1 MIKILSPGI
10 YSSIQD
16 TGRRGF
22 RKYGMP
28 LSGAMDHYAFTAA
41 NYLLG
46 NQPNEASIEI
56 TGQGFSCELTED
68 ACICITGADLGA
80 IIKNRD
86 IELRIGVPVSLL
98 KGDVIWF
105 SKIIKGLRTYLQ
117 VKGGFERESIMGSK
131 SMFKS
136 EKLSIGDILRKG
148 QCSEYEQKGNFSFDY
163 IREDG
168 LYSLRVKKG
177 PDSELYP
184 RNYIKT
190 LTSGNYL
197 VSPYHDR
204 MGIRLK
210 SQDLLSTIE
219 RNIITKPVFPG
230 CIQLTGNGNPIIIMN
245 DGQTTGGYPV
255 WVVIVKEDLKI
266 AGQLKSGDK
275 VKFIYD

>member
-28 LSGAMDHYAFTAA
+28 LSGAMDQYAFTAA
-41 NYLLG
+41 NYLLS
-46 NQPNEASIEI
+46 NQPDEASIEI
-56 TGQGFSCELTED
+56 TGQGFSCEFTED
-68 ACICITGADLGA
+68 AYICITGAELGA
-80 IIKNRD
+80 VIKNRD
-86 IELRIGVPVSLL
+86 IEIRIGVPVSLK
-98 KGDVIWF
+98 KGDVVKF
-105 SKIIKGLRTYLQ
+105 AKNIKGLRAYLQ
-117 VKGGFERESIMGSK
+117 IKGGFDREQIIGSK
-131 SMFKS
+131 SMFKG
-136 EKLSIGDILRKG
+136 ERLSIGDILRKG
-148 QCSEYEQKGNFSFDY
+148 ECSEGEDKENFNFEY
-163 IREDG
+163 IRKDG
-168 LYSLRVKKG
+168 NYNIRVRKG

-184 RNYIKT
+184 RKYIKT

-219 RNIITKPVFPG
+219 RNIITKPIFPG

-255 WVVIVKEDLKI
+255 WAVIVKEDLKI

-275 VKFIYD
+275 VKFI

>member
-28 LSGAMDHYAFTAA
+28 LSGAMDQYAFTAV

-68 ACICITGADLGA
+68 AYICIAGADLGA
-80 IIKNRD
+80 IIENRD
-86 IELRIGVPVSLL
+86 TKIRIGEPILMQ
-98 KGDVIWF
+98 KGDVICF

-117 VKGGFERESIMGSK
+117 VKGGLERENIMGSR

-136 EKLSIGDILRKG
+136 ERLSIGDILRKG
-148 QCSEYEQKGNFSFDY
+148 KCSEGEEKGNFNFEY
-163 IREDG
+163 IRKDG
-168 LYSLRVKKG
+168 NYNIRVRKG
-177 PDSELYP
+177 LDCELYP

-197 VSPYHDR
+197 VSLYHDR

-255 WVVIVKEDLKI
+255 WAVIVKEDLKI

>member
-22 RKYGMP
+22 RRYGMP

-68 ACICITGADLGA
+68 ACVCITGADLGA

-86 IELRIGVPVSLL
+86 IKLRIGVPISLQ
-98 KGDVIWF
+98 KGDVILF
-105 SKIIKGLRTYLQ
+105 SKIIKGLRAYLQ
-117 VKGGFERESIMGSK
+117 VRGGFERENIMGSK
-131 SMFKS
+131 SMLKGERLSTGEFLKKGNCTES
-136 EKLSIGDILRKG
+136 E
-148 QCSEYEQKGNFSFDY
+148 EKGNFNFGY

-168 LYSLRVKKG
+168 EYNIRVQKG
-177 PDSELYP
+177 PDNELYS
-184 RNYIKT
+184 RNYIKK
-190 LTSGNYL
+190 LMSVNYL

-210 SQDLLSTIE
+210 SLDIMLPIE

-230 CIQLTGNGNPIIIMN
+230 CIQLPDNGNPIIIMN

-255 WVVIVKEDLKI
+255 WAVIVKEDLKI